1 MEPRGFNRWRSVAN
15 RPGAEAAKTS
25 QIRCDQLPPVACCH
39 RLPEKFHGKQGV
51 CRGLPPV
58 AGGPLPAREEV
69 DLQTLG
75 QCPTTR

>member
-1 MEPRGFNRWRSVAN
+1 MEPRVATGGNQRQIGEASNPRKQAKSVA
-15 RPGAEAAKTS
+15 TD
-25 QIRCDQLPPVACCH
+25 CDQLPST
-39 RLPEKFHGKQGV
+39 FHGKQGV

-58 AGGPLPAREEV
+58 AEGPLPAREEV